1 MADVPATEASAPEVA
16 PATGRAGGLAPVLAA
31 WASVVAVAA
40 VAWFVGR
47 FIPLRGGAALALII
61 GAAARWA
68 LPFPAAWSREFAG
81 IGTRLLQV
89 AIVLLGA
96 SVGLVEVLT
105 VAGGAIP
112 VILVTVFGG
121 LALILFLGVRWEV
134 GTTVRGLLAVG
145 TSICGASAIAAAAPV
160 LEASA
165 AEVSYAVSVVFL
177 FNFVA
182 VVLFPIVG
190 HLAGMSTTTF
200 ATWAGTAVNDTSS
213 VLAASAAFGSAAIA
227 SATVVKLA
235 RTVMIL
241 PVTIALALVTAR
253 GRPGTEEAVPLRR
266 LVRRAVPWFAVVFVL
281 GSALNAIGLIGPA
294 LAHDLVSLASLG
306 VIGALAAVGLSTD
319 ARAIR
324 AAGPRPLLLGAAG
337 WLWIACLSL
346 IVQGFLTLI

>member
-1 MADVPATEASAPEVA
+1 MNRTVAS
-16 PATGRAGGLAPVLAA
+16 LAPLLAA
-31 WASVVAVAA
+31 WACVVAVAV
-40 VAWFVGR
+40 VAWLAGR
-47 FIPLRGGAALALII
+47 FVPLLGGAALALIL
-61 GAAARWA
+61 GAVLRWA
-68 LPFPAAWSREFAG
+68 LPFPQAWSRAFAG

-89 AIVLLGA
+89 SIVLLGA

-105 VAGGAIP
+105 VAGGALP
-112 VILVTVFGG
+112 VMLVTVFAG
-121 LALILFLGVRWEV
+121 LALIWILGRRLAVPSTR
-134 GTTVRGLLAVG
+134 RGLLAVG
-145 TSICGASAIAAAAPV
+145 TSICGASAIAAAAPA

-190 HLAGMSTTTF
+190 HAAGMSATAF

-241 PVTIALALVTAR
+241 PVTLVIALVAQRER
-253 GRPGTEEAVPLRR
+253 GDAEESLPIGR
-266 LVRRAVPWFAVVFVL
+266 LLRRAVPWFAVVFVL
-281 GSALNAIGLIGPA
+281 GSALNSVGLIGPELAGDVGA
-294 LAHDLVSLASLG
+294 LAGLG

-324 AAGPRPLLLGAAG
+324 QAGPRPLLLAGTG
-337 WLWIACLSL
+337 WLAIACLSL
-346 IVQGFLTLI
+346 VVQGLLTLA